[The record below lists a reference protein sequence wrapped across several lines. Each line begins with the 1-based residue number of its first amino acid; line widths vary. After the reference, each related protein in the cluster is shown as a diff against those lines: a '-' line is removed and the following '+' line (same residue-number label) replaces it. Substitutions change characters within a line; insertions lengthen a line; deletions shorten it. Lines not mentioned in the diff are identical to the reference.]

1 MKGNGKLRVME
12 RNMRMEEGDIGIGEG
27 GEDGGKVER
36 DRGGCGKDIGENDA
50 GKKADDW
57 DKVEGGEGVYVW
69 EGRYKTRVEKGKA
82 GTQKWKKG
90 VDVPAR
96 NEKKYKRA

>member
-1 MKGNGKLRVME
+1 MKGNGKLRVVE
-12 RNMRMEEGDIGIGEG
+12 RNMRMEEGDIGIEEG

-57 DKVEGGEGVYVW
+57 DKVEGGKGVYVW
-69 EGRYKTRVEKGKA
+69 EGRYKTRV
-82 GTQKWKKG
+82 
-90 VDVPAR
+90 
-96 NEKKYKRA
+96 